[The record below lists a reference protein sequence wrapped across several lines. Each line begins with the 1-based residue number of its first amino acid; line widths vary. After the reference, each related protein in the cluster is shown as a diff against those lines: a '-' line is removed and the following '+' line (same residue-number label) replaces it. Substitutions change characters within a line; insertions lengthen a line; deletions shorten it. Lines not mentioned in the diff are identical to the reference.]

1 VVWSLW
7 LSIWHFL
14 IVGYLLNY
22 PLTPHLVHT
31 PQASFASLGCGDVVA
46 IRTSGQV
53 FLSRHM
59 DGDLVYALIVTTRYW
74 STFYCWLCASLGS
87 GWMCISR
94 LCYLYLKSLPL

>member
-1 VVWSLW
+1 VFWSLW

-53 FLSRHM
+53 FLSRHI
-59 DGDLVYALIVTTRYW
+59 DGDLVYALIVTT
-74 STFYCWLCASLGS
+74 STFFIVGCV
-87 GWMCISR
+87 
-94 LCYLYLKSLPL
+94 LP